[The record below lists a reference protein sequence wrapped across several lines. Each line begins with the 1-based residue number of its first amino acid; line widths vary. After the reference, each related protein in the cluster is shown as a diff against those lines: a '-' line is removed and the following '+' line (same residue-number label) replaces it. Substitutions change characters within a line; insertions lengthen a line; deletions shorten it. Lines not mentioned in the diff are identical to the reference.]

1 MNPWSIR
8 QTAVYHAF
16 DLKTGR
22 ALWINIKGNNILQ
35 DAIKRDTLGHQVRVE
50 SIDQS
55 FLLTLRTH
63 LVYLR
68 WCQGSWRWFVRDLE
82 NVVRDALI
90 RARTTPVG
98 REPDFGDANEI
109 YGSKD
114 TGRLVGTQRKLMQP
128 STWTRGSSAGFHS
141 TLKNTGLPLIHIKK
155 YEQNHNQHRRAT
167 MNTQASGQL
176 WRTDNTKHWSGP
188 KRILESFNFAD
199 IQQVHV
205 IGERIQEAILVIKLD
220 VKALL
225 ELRMYYQ
232 NLKDRDEVPA
242 ECSEHLPPFLEK
254 VQSVVN
260 SMKTRQIQLE
270 LLTKK
275 LEEGKRLVSESCLQ
289 PADSMCYAGQESGLI
304 TNFLFSMRA
313 FLNTRTW
320 K

>member
-35 DAIKRDTLGHQVRVE
+35 DAIKRDTSGHQVRVE

-98 REPDFGDANEI
+98 REPYFGDANEI

-114 TGRLVGTQRKLMQP
+114 TGRFVGAQRKHMQP
-128 STWTRGSSAGFHS
+128 STWMRGSSAGFHS
-141 TLKNTGLPLIHIKK
+141 ALNKIGFPLIRIKK
-155 YEQNHNQHRRAT
+155 YEQNQNQHRSAT
-167 MNTQASGQL
+167 MNMQARGQL

-199 IQQVHV
+199 IQQLHV

-232 NLKDRDEVPA
+232 NLKDRDEIPA

-270 LLTKK
+270 SLTKK
-275 LEEGKRLVSESCLQ
+275 LEEGKGLVSESCL
-289 PADSMCYAGQESGLI
+289 PTSRLHVLRWSGVL
-304 TNFLFSMRA
+304 TYY
-313 FLNTRTW
+313 
-320 K
+320 